1 MNAVVNGGGT
11 AGRARMQIEGIK
23 MAGKSGTAQ
32 VRRISM
38 AERRRGVIR
47 NEALPWR
54 LRDHA
59 LFIAYAP
66 VDAPRFAAAVV
77 IEHGIGGSAVAA
89 PIARDCLT
97 TSEAHTSEL
106 QSLMR
111 IPSAVLCFKNKNT
124 DNTKTQTLY
133 SRHQ

>member
-66 VDAPRFAAAVV
+66 VDAPRFAAAVL
-77 IEHGIGGSAVAA
+77 IEHGIGGSAGAG
-89 PIARDCLT
+89 PIARDSIGRASWRGRVC
-97 TSEAHTSEL
+97 
-106 QSLMR
+106 Q
-111 IPSAVLCFKNKNT
+111 
-124 DNTKTQTLY
+124 
-133 SRHQ
+133 

>member
-1 MNAVVNGGGT
+1 
-11 AGRARMQIEGIK
+11 
-23 MAGKSGTAQ
+23 
-32 VRRISM
+32 M

-97 TSEAHTSEL
+97 YLHEPAQAMKTLEALEKGGGGDIMTR
-106 QSLMR
+106 MR
-111 IPSAVLCFKNKNT
+111 AKAVQRVVGQAAAAAAASMS
-124 DNTKTQTLY
+124 DAD
-133 SRHQ
+133 

>member
-1 MNAVVNGGGT
+1 MCSRVASGRALSPSLLLGGERPREKPLSIDPAHVQLVRDGMNAVVNGGGT

-66 VDAPRFAAAVV
+66 VDAPRF
-77 IEHGIGGSAVAA
+77 
-89 PIARDCLT
+89 R
-97 TSEAHTSEL
+97 SEEHTSEL

-111 IPSAVLCFKNKNT
+111 ISYAVF
-124 DNTKTQTLY
+124 
-133 SRHQ
+133 

>member
-47 NEALPWR
+47 NAALPCR

-59 LFIAYAP
+59 MFIAYAP
-66 VDAPRFAAAVV
+66 VDAPRFSPAGGLG
-77 IEHGIGGSAVAA
+77 HGIGGSSVAD
-89 PIARDCLT
+89 PPARDSTPML
-97 TSEAHTSEL
+97 SYPA
-106 QSLMR
+106 R
-111 IPSAVLCFKNKNT
+111 RWNPPK
-124 DNTKTQTLY
+124 
-133 SRHQ
+133 

>member
-1 MNAVVNGGGT
+1 
-11 AGRARMQIEGIK
+11 MQIEGIK

-38 AERRRGVIR
+38 AERRRGGIR

-59 LFIAYAP
+59 LFIAFAP
-66 VDAPRFAAAVV
+66 VDAPRYAAAVV

-89 PIARDCLT
+89 PPARDCLT
-97 TSEAHTSEL
+97 YLHDPAPAMKTVETRETEWGGDIMTRMRARSEDH
-106 QSLMR
+106 
-111 IPSAVLCFKNKNT
+111 AVGRECVG
-124 DNTKTQTLY
+124 Q
-133 SRHQ
+133 

>member
-47 NEALPWR
+47 NEALPLR

-77 IEHGIGGSAVAA
+77 IEHGLGGSAVAA
-89 PIARDCLT
+89 AIARDCLPSLYDR
-97 TSEAHTSEL
+97 SEA
-106 QSLMR
+106 R
-111 IPSAVLCFKNKNT
+111 
-124 DNTKTQTLY
+124 
-133 SRHQ
+133 R

>member
-1 MNAVVNGGGT
+1 MCSRVASGRALSPSLLLGGERPREKPLSIDPAHVQLVRDGMNAVVNGGGT

-54 LRDHA
+54 LRDQA
-59 LFIAYAP
+59 LFIA
-66 VDAPRFAAAVV
+66 R
-77 IEHGIGGSAVAA
+77 
-89 PIARDCLT
+89 
-97 TSEAHTSEL
+97 SEEQTSEL

-111 IPSAVLCFKNKNT
+111 ISYAVFCLKKK
-124 DNTKTQTLY
+124 TK
-133 SRHQ
+133 